1 MRNMVKS
8 QEEVNKRQKEFYQT
22 FEKNFATKIWY
33 SLRNGILTK
42 FRKSVGIEKVVVQ
55 QHYEWIGDVK
65 DKKVLDLG
73 CFQGNSLS
81 MYLAQ
86 NSSEYI
92 GIDLSE
98 PAIDHLNSRLKN
110 ITTAN
115 AYAVDF
121 LSEEFK
127 EKDFDLI
134 YAYAVLHHF
143 KDVDE
148 LISVLDSKLAKNGKI
163 VSYDPT
169 TTSKPVWLLRSL
181 YRPFQSDKDW
191 EWPFTEKTI
200 RKFEKA
206 FNILDRR
213 GTLGQS
219 KWFFWMNFLPMS
231 EEKRIRIGKK
241 WHEEDW
247 EKSQRSRKR
256 FLECMQVS
264 LFMEKRSEK

>member
-1 MRNMVKS
+1 MERK
-8 QEEVNKRQKEFYQT
+8 QEEINRRQKEFYHNFQ
-22 FEKNFATKIWY
+22 KNFATKIWY

-42 FRKSVGIEKVVVQ
+42 FRKSVGIESVVVQ

-65 DKKVLDLG
+65 GKKVLDLG

-86 NSSEYI
+86 NASEYI

-98 PAIDHLNSRLKN
+98 KAVEHLNGRLKD
-110 ITTAN
+110 ISTAN

-121 LSEEFK
+121 LSDEFK

-148 LISVLDSKLAKNGKI
+148 LISKLNEKLAPDGKI
-163 VSYDPT
+163 ISYDPT
-169 TTSKPVWLLRSL
+169 TTSKPIWLIRKL

-191 EWPFTEKTI
+191 EWPFTAKTI
-200 RKFEKA
+200 SKFENA
-206 FNILDRR
+206 FRVIDRR
-213 GTLGQS
+213 GTLGKS
-219 KWFFWMNFLPMS
+219 KWFFLLNFLPIS
-231 EEKRIRIGKK
+231 EGKRIGKGKK

-247 EKSQRSRKR
+247 EKSRKSKNR

-264 LFMEKRSEK
+264 LFMEKKSDR

>member
-1 MRNMVKS
+1 MNKK
-8 QEEVNKRQKEFYQT
+8 QEEINRRQKEFYQN
-22 FEKNFATKIWY
+22 FKKNTATKLWY
-33 SLRNGILTK
+33 SMRNGILTK
-42 FRKSVGIEKVVVQ
+42 FRKSVGIEKTVVE
-55 QHYEWIGDVK
+55 QHYQWIGDLQG
-65 DKKVLDLG
+65 KKVLDLG

-86 NSSEYI
+86 NSLDYI

-98 PAIDHLNSRLKN
+98 PAIKHLNARIKE
-110 ITTAN
+110 IPTAN

-121 LSEEFK
+121 LSEDFK

-134 YAYAVLHHF
+134 YAYGVLHHF
-143 KDVDE
+143 KDVDQ
-148 LISVLDSKLAKNGKI
+148 LIEKLNEKLAPGGKI

-169 TTSKPVWLLRSL
+169 TTSQPVWLLRSL

-200 RKFEKA
+200 SKLEKG
-206 FNILDRR
+206 FHVIDRR
-213 GTLGQS
+213 GTLGKS
-219 KWFFWMNFLPMS
+219 KWFFLLNFLPIS
-231 EEKRIRIGKK
+231 EEKRIEKGKK

-247 EKSQRSRKR
+247 EKSQKSRKR

-264 LFMEKRSEK
+264 LFMEKKSDK

>member
-1 MRNMVKS
+1 MKNK
-8 QEEVNKRQKEFYQT
+8 QEEINRRQKEFYQS
-22 FEKNFATKIWY
+22 FKKNFATKLWY

-42 FRKSVGIEKVVVQ
+42 FRKSVGVEKVVVQ
-55 QHYEWIGDVK
+55 QHYDWIGNVK
-65 DKKVLDLG
+65 GKKVLDLG
-73 CFQGNSLS
+73 CFMGNSLS

-86 NSSEYI
+86 NAEEYI

-98 PAIDHLNSRLKN
+98 KAIEHLNSRLKN
-110 ITTAN
+110 IPSAN
-115 AYAVDF
+115 GYAIDF
-121 LSEEFK
+121 LSNEFK

-148 LISVLDSKLAKNGKI
+148 LIEKLNEKLAPKGQI

-169 TTSKPVWLLRSL
+169 TTSKPVWVLRSL

-191 EWPFTEKTI
+191 EWPFTERTI
-200 RKFEKA
+200 SKFEKS

-213 GTLGQS
+213 GTLGKS
-219 KWFFWMNFLPMS
+219 KWFFLLNLLPIS
-231 EEKRIRIGKK
+231 EEKRMEKGRK

-247 EKSQRSRKR
+247 EKSRGSRKR

-264 LFMEKRSEK
+264 LFMEKKA

>member
-1 MRNMVKS
+1 MDKS
-8 QEEVNKRQKEFYQT
+8 QKEINKRQKEFYQS
-22 FEKNFATKIWY
+22 FEKNSATKLWY
-33 SLRNGILTK
+33 ALRNGILTK

-55 QHYEWIGDVK
+55 QHYEWIGDITG
-65 DKKVLDLG
+65 KKVLDLG
-73 CFQGNSLS
+73 CYAGNSLS

-86 NSSEYI
+86 NSLEYI

-98 PAIDHLNSRLKN
+98 PAIQNLNKRLAN
-110 ITTAN
+110 IPTAN

-121 LSEEFK
+121 LSDEFK

-143 KDVDE
+143 KDIDE
-148 LISVLDSKLAKNGKI
+148 LIEKLNEKLAPKGKI

-200 RKFEKA
+200 SKFEKA
-206 FNILDRR
+206 FRVIDRR
-213 GTLGQS
+213 GTLGKS
-219 KWFFWMNFLPMS
+219 KWFFLLNFLPYS
-231 EEKRIRIGKK
+231 DEKRLDKGKK

-247 EKSQRSRKR
+247 QKSRTSRKR

-264 LFMEKRSEK
+264 LFMEKKPEL

>member
-1 MRNMVKS
+1 MLPRL
-8 QEEVNKRQKEFYQT
+8 
-22 FEKNFATKIWY
+22 WY

-42 FRKSVGIEKVVVQ
+42 FRKSVGVEKVVVQ

-65 DKKVLDLG
+65 GKKVLDLG

-86 NSSEYI
+86 NAAEYI

-98 PAIDHLNSRLKN
+98 NAIEHLNARLKN
-110 ITTAN
+110 IPTAN

-148 LISVLDSKLAKNGKI
+148 LIGKLNEKLADKGKI

-169 TTSKPVWLLRSL
+169 ATSKPVWLLRRI

-200 RKFEKA
+200 SKFEKA
-206 FNILDRR
+206 FQILDRR
-213 GTLGQS
+213 GTLGKS
-219 KWFFWMNFLPMS
+219 KWFFLLNFLPIS
-231 EEKRIRIGKK
+231 EEKRIELGKR

-247 EKSQRSRKR
+247 KKSRESRSR
-256 FLECMQVS
+256 FLQCMQVS
-264 LFMEKRSEK
+264 LFMEKKTDQ